1 MLTCVYCYRFNV
13 IGCRLLAVLLN
24 VFKPCVSSQEPQNG
38 PDRFPGRLVKKNDLK
53 QALVLL
59 CLVLLTLVVYTNCC
73 SGFSVFFARVKWLA
87 GKIVDLWYMKWDVKH
102 YYSYTCLSV
111 CVQHVCCFVSCYVAV
126 TCYFTVL
133 GLAVWNIYSVTDV
146 RTKTNCMC

>member
-59 CLVLLTLVVYTNCC
+59 CLVLLTLVVVQ
-73 SGFSVFFARVKWLA
+73 VFQCFLHESSDWLA
-87 GKIVDLWYMKWDVKH
+87 R
-102 YYSYTCLSV
+102 S
-111 CVQHVCCFVSCYVAV
+111 
-126 TCYFTVL
+126 
-133 GLAVWNIYSVTDV
+133 
-146 RTKTNCMC
+146 